1 MEIGVFGK
9 LPDQRDYVQHG
20 MDPSLMSLMDPW
32 IQQCLQRS
40 QEQLADAW
48 LSAYLSAPIWRFWLG
63 SAILGKTVLGALMPS
78 VDGVGRYFPLMLTTV
93 SDAPLDAPEVE
104 PQDAWFQAAESLL
117 LDALADGGTYRALLD
132 GLGDM
137 PVPTPGRLEFPPVAD
152 CKASLANLRLARQ
165 QEFYGPL
172 SFWWAPSFGHEGA
185 PTTSYVW
192 RGLPSAQ
199 EYAML
204 LNAPVV
210 GHPGHATG
218 GA

>member
-9 LPDQRDYVQHG
+9 LPDQRDYIQHG
-20 MDPSLMSLMDPW
+20 MDASLMSLMDPW

-63 SAILGKTVLGALMPS
+63 SSIIGKTVIGALMPS
-78 VDGVGRYFPLMLTTV
+78 VDGVGRYFPLMLTAV
-93 SDAPLDAPEVE
+93 SEAPLDAPEVNS
-104 PQDAWFQAAESLL
+104 QDIWYSNAETLL
-117 LDALADGGTYRALLD
+117 LNALGEGGTYRALLD
-132 GLGDM
+132 GMLAM
-137 PVPTPGRLEFPPVAD
+137 PEPSPGKIEFPPTAD
-152 CKASLANLRLARQ
+152 CKEALGNLRLARQ
-165 QEFYGPL
+165 QEFYGSL
-172 SFWWAPSFGHEGA
+172 SFWWSPSFQHEGA
-185 PTTSYVW
+185 PTTAYVW

-218 GA
+218 GV